1 MTVSG
6 CRLQQQKT
14 GRERER
20 ENKKKEKTSCPRE
33 DSVEIHEYSLS
44 VNN

>member
-1 MTVSG
+1 MSFTTT
-6 CRLQQQKT
+6 KN
-14 GRERER
+14 RERER
-20 ENKKKEKTSCPRE
+20 EKENKKKEKTACPRE